1 MRKLLLLKGGVPVVL
16 TLYCLLCSGC
26 SVIRDK
32 PAKEDLSLALAGMA
46 GSDEVVFEGANML
59 TRGGTTV
66 PESLLFYGGT
76 VKDHKKVKLYTL
88 LPDKATIQKTA
99 AGGVKDL
106 KNSTSTYALKPYYSQ
121 LEKKEGRWELQNTEN
136 TSEVGNPLP
145 ALNPLKQLEELESM
159 EKSVTEE
166 AGAGRGTSV
175 LRIELTPSEARKQLS
190 SELEKEMQNL
200 RPKVPESAESNTE
213 ADRVVAKALDKLW
226 QKKNN
231 ELQQKLKQANIE
243 TVYHLTVDKKHNLP
257 RRLTLNRKVSYSGE
271 MMNKSENET
280 YVSKVDFTGY
290 R

>member
-1 MRKLLLLKGGVPVVL
+1 MRKLLLLKGGVPLVL

-59 TRGGTTV
+59 KRGGTTV

-76 VKDHKKVKLYTL
+76 VEDHKKVKLYTL
-88 LPDKATIQKTA
+88 LPDKSMTKKTA
-99 AGGVKDL
+99 ADGVKDL
-106 KNSTSTYALKPYYSQ
+106 KSSAYALKPYYSQ
-121 LEKKEGRWELQNTEN
+121 LEKKEGRWELQ
-136 TSEVGNPLP
+136 TSGNSSVEGNPLP

-159 EKSVTEE
+159 EKNITEE

-190 SELEKEMQNL
+190 AELEKEMQNL
-200 RPKVPESAESNTE
+200 RPKVPESAENNAE
-213 ADRVVAKALDKLW
+213 ADQAVTKALEKLW

-231 ELQQKLKQANIE
+231 ELQQKLKQANVE

>member
-1 MRKLLLLKGGVPVVL
+1 M
-16 TLYCLLCSGC
+16 
-26 SVIRDK
+26 
-32 PAKEDLSLALAGMA
+32 ALAGMA

-76 VKDHKKVKLYTL
+76 VQDHKKVKLYTL
-88 LPDKATIQKTA
+88 LPDKSTIQKTA

-106 KNSTSTYALKPYYSQ
+106 KSNAYAMKPYYSQ
-121 LEKKEGRWELQNTEN
+121 LEKKEGRWELQTTEN
-136 TSEVGNPLP
+136 SSEEGNPLP

-190 SELEKEMQNL
+190 AELEKEMQNL
-200 RPKVPESAESNTE
+200 RPKVSESAENNAEADQAVTE
-213 ADRVVAKALDKLW
+213 ALEKLW

-231 ELQQKLKQANIE
+231 ELQQKLKQANVE

>member
-1 MRKLLLLKGGVPVVL
+1 MRKLLLLKGGASLVL
-16 TLYCLLCSGC
+16 TLYCVLCSGC
-26 SVIRDK
+26 SVLRDK

-76 VKDHKKVKLYTL
+76 VEDHKKVKLYTL
-88 LPDKATIQKTA
+88 LPDKSMTQKTA
-99 AGGVKDL
+99 TSGVKDL
-106 KNSTSTYALKPYYSQ
+106 KSRTYPLKPYYSQ
-121 LEKKEGRWELQNTEN
+121 LEKKEGRWELQTTGN
-136 TSEVGNPLP
+136 SSGEVNPLP

-159 EKSVTEE
+159 EMSVTEE

-175 LRIELTPSEARKQLS
+175 LRMELSSSEARKQLS
-190 SELEKEMQNL
+190 AELEKEMQNL
-200 RPKVPESAESNTE
+200 RPKVPESAENNTE
-213 ADRVVAKALDKLW
+213 ADQAVTRALEKLW

-231 ELQQKLKQANIE
+231 ELQQKLKQANVE

-271 MMNKSENET
+271 MKNNTENET

>member
-1 MRKLLLLKGGVPVVL
+1 MRKLLLLKGGLLPIVL
-16 TLYCLLCSGC
+16 TLYCLLFSGC

-32 PAKEDLSLALAGMA
+32 PAKEDLSLVLAGMA

-76 VKDHKKVKLYTL
+76 VQDHKKVKLYTL
-88 LPDKATIQKTA
+88 LPDKSTIQKTA

-106 KNSTSTYALKPYYSQ
+106 KSNAYAMKPYYSQ
-121 LEKKEGRWELQNTEN
+121 LEKKEGRWELQTTEN
-136 TSEVGNPLP
+136 SSEEGNPLP

-190 SELEKEMQNL
+190 AELEKEMQNL
-200 RPKVPESAESNTE
+200 RPKVPESAENNAEADQAVTE
-213 ADRVVAKALDKLW
+213 ALEKLW

-231 ELQQKLKQANIE
+231 ELQQKLKQANVE

>member
-1 MRKLLLLKGGVPVVL
+1 M
-16 TLYCLLCSGC
+16 
-26 SVIRDK
+26 
-32 PAKEDLSLALAGMA
+32 ALAGMA

-59 TRGGTTV
+59 KRGGTTV

-76 VKDHKKVKLYTL
+76 VEDHKKVKLYTL
-88 LPDKATIQKTA
+88 LPDKSMTQKTA
-99 AGGVKDL
+99 AYGVKDL
-106 KNSTSTYALKPYYSQ
+106 KNSAYALKPYYSQ
-121 LEKKEGRWELQNTEN
+121 LEKKEGRWELQPTEN
-136 TSEVGNPLP
+136 SSEEGNPLP

-190 SELEKEMQNL
+190 AELEKEMQIL
-200 RPKVPESAESNTE
+200 RPKVPESAENSAE
-213 ADRVVAKALDKLW
+213 ADQAVTKALEKLW

-231 ELQQKLKQANIE
+231 ELQQKLKQANVE

-257 RRLTLNRKVSYSGE
+257 KRLTLNRKVSYSGE

>member
-1 MRKLLLLKGGVPVVL
+1 VRKLLLLKGGVPLVL

-59 TRGGTTV
+59 KRGGTTV
-66 PESLLFYGGT
+66 PETLFFYGGT
-76 VKDHKKVKLYTL
+76 LEDHKKVKLYTL
-88 LPDKATIQKTA
+88 LPDKSMTQKTA
-99 AGGVKDL
+99 ADGVKDL
-106 KNSTSTYALKPYYSQ
+106 KNSAYALKPYYSQ
-121 LEKKEGRWELQNTEN
+121 LEKKEGRWELQTTEN
-136 TSEVGNPLP
+136 SSEEGNPLP

-159 EKSVTEE
+159 ETSVTEE

-190 SELEKEMQNL
+190 AELEKEMQNL
-200 RPKVPESAESNTE
+200 RPKVPDSAENNTE
-213 ADRVVAKALDKLW
+213 ADQAVTKALEKLW

-231 ELQQKLKQANIE
+231 ELQQKLKQANVE

>member
-76 VKDHKKVKLYTL
+76 VEDHKKVKLYTL
-88 LPDKATIQKTA
+88 LPDKSTIQKTA

-106 KNSTSTYALKPYYSQ
+106 KNSTSTCALKPYYSQ
-121 LEKKEGRWELQNTEN
+121 LEKKEGRWELQTTEN

-159 EKSVTEE
+159 EKNVTEE

-190 SELEKEMQNL
+190 AELEKEMQNL
-200 RPKVPESAESNTE
+200 RPKVPESAENNTE
-213 ADRVVAKALDKLW
+213 ADQAVAKALDKLW

-231 ELQQKLKQANIE
+231 ELQQKLKEANIE

>member
-1 MRKLLLLKGGVPVVL
+1 MRKLLLLKGGVPLVL
-16 TLYCLLCSGC
+16 TLYCVLCSGC

-46 GSDEVVFEGANML
+46 GSDEVAFEGSNML
-59 TRGGTTV
+59 TRGGKAV
-66 PESLLFYGGT
+66 PESLFFYGGT
-76 VKDHKKVKLYTL
+76 VEDHKKVKLYTL
-88 LPDKATIQKTA
+88 LPDKSLSQKTA
-99 AGGVKDL
+99 ADGVKDL
-106 KNSTSTYALKPYYSQ
+106 KSSTYSQKPYYSQ
-121 LEKKEGRWELQNTEN
+121 LEKKEGRWELQTTGNSTE
-136 TSEVGNPLP
+136 EGNPLP

-190 SELEKEMQNL
+190 TELERDMQNL
-200 RPKVPESAESNTE
+200 RPKVPESAENNTE
-213 ADRVVAKALDKLW
+213 ADQAVTKALEKLW

-231 ELQQKLKQANIE
+231 ELQQKLKQANVE
-243 TVYHLTVDKKHNLP
+243 TVYHLTVDTKHNLP
-257 RRLTLNRKVSYSGE
+257 RRLTLNRKVSYSSE
-271 MMNKSENET
+271 MTNKSENET

>member
-1 MRKLLLLKGGVPVVL
+1 MRKLLLLKGGLLPIVL

-76 VKDHKKVKLYTL
+76 VQDHKKVKLYTL
-88 LPDKATIQKTA
+88 LPDKSTIQKTA

-106 KNSTSTYALKPYYSQ
+106 KSNAYAMKPYYSQ
-121 LEKKEGRWELQNTEN
+121 LEKKEGRWELQTTEN
-136 TSEVGNPLP
+136 SSEEGNPLP

-190 SELEKEMQNL
+190 AELEKEMQNL
-200 RPKVPESAESNTE
+200 RPKVSESAENNAEADQAVTE
-213 ADRVVAKALDKLW
+213 ALEKLW

-231 ELQQKLKQANIE
+231 ELQQKLKQANVE

>member
-1 MRKLLLLKGGVPVVL
+1 MRKLLLLKGGVPLIL
-16 TLYCLLCSGC
+16 TLYCILCSGC

-46 GSDEVVFEGANML
+46 GSDEVAFEGANML

-76 VKDHKKVKLYTL
+76 VEDHKKVKLYTL
-88 LPDKATIQKTA
+88 LPDKSASQKTA
-99 AGGVKDL
+99 AKGVKDL
-106 KNSTSTYALKPYYSQ
+106 KSSTYALKPYYSQ
-121 LEKKEGRWELQNTEN
+121 LEKKDGRWELLTTEN
-136 TSEVGNPLP
+136 SSEEGNPLP
-145 ALNPLKQLEELESM
+145 ALNPLKQLEELDAM
-159 EKSVTEE
+159 EKNVTEE

-190 SELEKEMQNL
+190 VELEKEMQNL
-200 RPKVPESAESNTE
+200 RPKGLESAKNSTA
-213 ADRVVAKALDKLW
+213 ADQAVAKALEKLW

-231 ELQQKLKQANIE
+231 ELQEKLKQANVE
-243 TVYHLTVDKKHNLP
+243 TVYHLTIDKKHNLP

-271 MMNKSENET
+271 TTNKSDNET